1 MLIPDGVATVT
12 LHYPAGKI
20 GGFDRKHAPPLTI
33 TTTGDA
39 STLTGWTTQNPGM
52 AGVCLPSCSV
62 DGGTSADGGACFP
75 NSTCIATTAAGP
87 DCEP

>member
-1 MLIPDGVATVT
+1 
-12 LHYPAGKI
+12 
-20 GGFDRKHAPPLTI
+20 
-33 TTTGDA
+33 
-39 STLTGWTTQNPGM
+39 M